1 MKVTLKDIAERV
13 NVSVSTV
20 SRVLNN
26 TPTSI
31 DEETRNEIFSI
42 SRELGYKKH
51 MKPTEK
57 IRNISEVQIGLL
69 LNNSKNKYKDPYFSE
84 IIYGIEQELMDQGLN
99 IQFTIDEQE
108 LQEGML
114 PTKFTGDNTAIIV
127 VGPLENSYL
136 QTIKQQ
142 VSIIISV
149 GGNPS
154 LPIDYVTLDFKK
166 SAFNAVSH
174 LLNLGHRDIAFIG
187 ANALSE
193 SVITEEARYQGYEQ
207 ALNNANIPIKKEWI
221 KNGSFTV
228 NGGYRAMK
236 EILSLDHLPTALFI
250 ASDRMSYG
258 AYRAIQEKGLT
269 IPNDISIISFD
280 DLEMSPYINPPLT
293 TVRVH
298 KEELGRIAVK
308 LLSER
313 VKGEITLPLTTYLP
327 TELIVRKSCG
337 NNNK

>member
-236 EILSLDHLPTALFI
+236 EILALDHLPTALFI

>member
-31 DEETRNEIFSI
+31 DEQTRNEIFSI
-42 SRELGYKKH
+42 SRELGYKKI

-57 IRNISEVQIGLL
+57 NRNISEVQIGLL

-114 PTKFTGDNTAIIV
+114 PSKFAGDNTAIIV
-127 VGPLENSYL
+127 VGPLEDLYL
-136 QTIKQQ
+136 QKIKEQ

-154 LPIDYVTLDFKK
+154 IPIDYVTLDFKK
-166 SAFNAVSH
+166 SAVNAVEY
-174 LLNLGHRDIAFIG
+174 LLNLGHREIALIG
-187 ANALSE
+187 AKELPE
-193 SVITEEARYQGYEQ
+193 SVITEESRYQGYEQ
-207 ALNNANIPIKKEWI
+207 ALKNANIPIKEEWI

-228 NGGYRAMK
+228 NGGYHAMK
-236 EILSLDHLPTALFI
+236 EILSLDHHPTALFI

-269 IPNDISIISFD
+269 IPNDISIVSFD
-280 DLEMSPYINPPLT
+280 DLEMSPFINPPLT

-298 KEELGRIAVK
+298 KEELGRISVK
-308 LLSER
+308 LLSQR
-313 VKGEITLPLTTYLP
+313 IMGEITLPLTTYLP

-337 NNNK
+337 NNKK